1 MHIHLAYGRSLTAK
15 NLGNLGN
22 LGTALQELANP
33 IQAHEIVSSR

>member
-1 MHIHLAYGRSLTAK
+1 MHLRMAHGHSPTTK

-22 LGTALQELANP
+22 LCTVIQELANP